1 MNMNL
6 KALTKAHPAFDGQIT
21 FHMMPYRTLA
31 VDVTLDTLA
40 PGREVTGI
48 QASFALCDALTVAV
62 DFALAEDAPAGLR
75 AFEMYWQ
82 ERPAAVL
89 DRWQLFVQM
98 LDSDIVNEWWAAYE
112 ATRDGAGRVDPEV

>member
-1 MNMNL
+1 
-6 KALTKAHPAFDGQIT
+6 
-21 FHMMPYRTLA
+21 
-31 VDVTLDTLA
+31 VTRGVLVRGGEVA
-40 PGREVTGI
+40 GVRESLERGGG
-48 QASFALCDALTVAV
+48 LTVAV